1 MIHHHLPGVVE
12 SQRHS
17 ASCLVKGLSN
27 THVNPLQLGFFHP
40 AHVLR
45 SLAVILPVALVAAR
59 CLPAPSLALPAVAS
73 CAALLQLRG
82 FSAAS
87 IPHAPRSHAPARVL
101 PRPP

>member
-1 MIHHHLPGVVE
+1 MRVHPLHT
-12 SQRHS
+12 
-17 ASCLVKGLSN
+17 LSI
-27 THVNPLQLGFFHP
+27 HP
-40 AHVLR
+40 AHVLP
-45 SLAVILPVALVAAR
+45 SLIFSLPVALVAAL

-87 IPHAPRSHAPARVL
+87 IPHAPRSHAPASVL